1 MRKKNLFLIILILLI
16 FLVKEVKLSEEEI
29 ISKYGSIKTKYSSMI
44 INTTEFNLD
53 DDIYLTLNSDLKCD
67 DYLRYQF

>member
-53 DDIYLTLNSDLKCD
+53 DDIYLN
-67 DYLRYQF
+67 